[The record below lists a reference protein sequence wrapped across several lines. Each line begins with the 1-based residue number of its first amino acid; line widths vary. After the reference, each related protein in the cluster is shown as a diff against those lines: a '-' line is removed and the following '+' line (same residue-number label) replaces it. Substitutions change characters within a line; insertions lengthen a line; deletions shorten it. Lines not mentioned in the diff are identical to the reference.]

1 MTFACFF
8 EVVNRHRCTFI
19 KINLS
24 NLSGKAIFQSLRVF
38 ANQNLSETIGFCH
51 YEEAAISHNRLLGLG
66 VKHNLECLIKLS
78 PCSKMHQNAILH
90 QQGVEQRHRVIFRAL
105 HIFVCVGRFLL
116 RSFVIILFEKFR
128 TLCSRLSKTQHR
140 HPFGQSFIVRKRH
153 HHIVHHIH
161 SVSGKIRNTAF
172 AELMNLCASEKTFEV
187 NAKVGCKSRISIR
200 IFVTLHLSVGE
211 LTTLQ
216 ELRHFFT
223 TCIERSTTMLIDE
236 RMRFAIKVEIL
247 L

>member
-8 EVVNRHRCTFI
+8 KIVNRHRRTFI
-19 KINLS
+19 EINFSDLS
-24 NLSGKAIFQSLRVF
+24 RNAIFQSLRVF
-38 ANQNLSETIGFCH
+38 ANQNLAEAIGFCH

-105 HIFVCVGRFLL
+105 HVFVCVSRFLL
-116 RSFVIILFEKFR
+116 RSFVIIFFEKFR
-128 TLCSRLSKTQHR
+128 TLCSRLSKTQYR
-140 HPFGQSFIVRKRH
+140 HPFGQSFFVRKRH

-161 SVSGKIRNTAF
+161 SVSGKIRHTAF
-172 AELMNLCASEKTFEV
+172 AELMNLCASEKTFEI
-187 NAKVGCKSRISIR
+187 NAKVGGKSRISIR

-236 RMRFAIKVEIL
+236 RTRIAIKVEIL